1 MRREFKKNKP
11 VYRTIF
17 FKEGLSM
24 QNARMRDLE
33 FKAVK
38 KARLEEREKL
48 SELHNKII
56 EKIDRAIVIA
66 EGKQAFI
73 N

>member
-1 MRREFKKNKP
+1 
-11 VYRTIF
+11 
-17 FKEGLSM
+17 M

-38 KARLEEREKL
+38 KARVEEREKL
-48 SELHNKII
+48 SKLHNKII

>member
-1 MRREFKKNKP
+1 
-11 VYRTIF
+11 
-17 FKEGLSM
+17 M

-38 KARLEEREKL
+38 KARVEEREKL
-48 SELHNKII
+48 SKLHNKII
-56 EKIDRAIVIA
+56 EKIDNAIVVA
-66 EGKQAFI
+66 DGKQAFI